1 MSMNNAGLPAGFPL
15 PPMGGMNR
23 ELHQVPFDILP
34 SKGVPYPKNIEILVA
49 PMRIR
54 ERRQLEGA
62 TQATYYE
69 KLLEGIQINGGMFD
83 KKQLLFADVQFLD
96 LVRRIHSFELD
107 KEIQIKDY
115 PCRNC
120 GETCDISFKFTDI
133 EFEDLPVDIFET
145 VKSGTDNETGE
156 PIEIKYPGK
165 LYKFSDGLEVVA
177 SPISVGDYI
186 EIATKYLSNVSEKNL
201 SSKLVDVYVAQF
213 SYLIKDVVGQTFL
226 SDDFKHKFI
235 NDYVNSIY
243 KAQDEELLN
252 KIEEDT
258 QVNIIPIKRECP
270 NCGEMMEV
278 YVQASLS
285 FQQEV

>member
-1 MSMNNAGLPAGFPL
+1 MNNAGLPAGFPL

-107 KEIQIKDY
+107 KDIQVKDY
-115 PCRNC
+115 RCNHC
-120 GETCDISFKFTDI
+120 GETCDVSFKFTDI

-145 VKSGTDNETGE
+145 VKKGTDNETGE
-156 PIEIKYPGK
+156 PIELKYPGK
-165 LYKFSDGLEVVA
+165 LYKFSDGLEVVV
-177 SPISVGDYI
+177 SPLTIGDYI
-186 EIATKYLSNVSEKNL
+186 DLATRYLSNVSEKNL
-201 SSKLVDVYVAQF
+201 NSKMAEVYIAQF
-213 SYLIKDVVGQTFL
+213 TYLIKQVIGQDFL
-226 SDDFKHKFI
+226 SDDFKRKFLY
-235 NDYVNSIY
+235 DYVSNLY
-243 KAQDEELLN
+243 KVDDERLLN
-252 KIEEDT
+252 QIEADT
-258 QVNIIPIKRECP
+258 TVDIVPIIRECP